1 MSEQGQG
8 VARRLGSVARIR
20 NRGVMGLLVRQCRR
34 NSILGVEH
42 NCNIGDTQGKTK
54 ERRPVLRGDSY

>member
-8 VARRLGSVARIR
+8 LARRQGSAARIR
-20 NRGVMGLLVRQCRR
+20 NRGVLGLLVRQCRG

-42 NCNIGDTQGKTK
+42 
-54 ERRPVLRGDSY
+54 S